1 MSAAPPDPAGRIKA
15 YTLIARPQHFGK
27 DETRSFFTDESGAL
41 RATPENRVPTIQDPV
56 L

>member
-1 MSAAPPDPAGRIKA
+1 MLAAPPDSGGRIKK
-15 YTLIARPQHFGK
+15 YTLIGRPQHFGK

-41 RATPENRVPTIQDPV
+41 HFTAENRAPTAQDPV